1 MRQMSDCSRK
11 AIESKYQVI
20 FLPLKKSVS
29 MWYKSSVTVRMLI
42 KSKIITGISAED
54 HWEVS

>member
-1 MRQMSDCSRK
+1 MRQMSDCSRRE
-11 AIESKYQVI
+11 IESKYQVI

-29 MWYKSSVTVRMLI
+29 KWYKRIVTVRMPI

-54 HWEVS
+54 HW